1 MVKPSENLHF
11 QLSWLIPPRPSEKR
25 RPPAPVRQWR
35 QRPSPSAAVDV
46 AGVRRPPAGEQ
57 VSINGGTPKA
67 GWFRME
73 HPIHMDDLGI
83 YLYDFHRLLLGGK
96 SEKSGYTYIR
106 KITK

>member
-1 MVKPSENLHF
+1 VD
-11 QLSWLIPPRPSEKR
+11 
-25 RPPAPVRQWR
+25 
-35 QRPSPSAAVDV
+35 VDV
-46 AGVRRPPAGEQ
+46 AGVRRTPAGEQ
-57 VSINGGTPKA
+57 VSINVGTPKA

>member
-1 MVKPSENLHF
+1 VD
-11 QLSWLIPPRPSEKR
+11 
-25 RPPAPVRQWR
+25 
-35 QRPSPSAAVDV
+35 VDV

-83 YLYDFHRLLLGGK
+83 YLYDFHRLLLGGNLRNRGIPIL
-96 SEKSGYTYIR
+96 EK
-106 KITK
+106 